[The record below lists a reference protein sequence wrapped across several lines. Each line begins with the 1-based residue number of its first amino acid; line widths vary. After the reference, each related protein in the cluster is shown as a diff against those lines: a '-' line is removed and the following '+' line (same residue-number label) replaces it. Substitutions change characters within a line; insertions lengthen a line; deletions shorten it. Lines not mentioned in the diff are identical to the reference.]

1 MNLHPAIV
9 HFPIALLVVAALLAI
24 VTLVNKKESWKNW
37 MFKNL
42 VLGLVFL
49 PLAIIAGLVE
59 EQSLQHS
66 EAIHSV
72 LMIHKYNGFAI
83 LLVYSILT
91 IWFWRRKNSIQSKE
105 YTAWA
110 LCLLLA
116 TGLLSYQGYLGGKM
130 VFDLG
135 AGVKPMEASMM
146 KGHDHGNGVESSP
159 SHDHGNGDTESS
171 DSSSHAHDP
180 KMKEH
185 RHDEKEAIDST
196 DAQKK
201 KKELKD
207 MKY

>member
-24 VTLVNKKESWKNW
+24 MSLFNKKDSLKEW
-37 MFKNL
+37 MFLNL
-42 VLGLVFL
+42 VLGVVFA
-49 PLAIIAGLVE
+49 PLAIISGLIE
-59 EQSLQHS
+59 EQNLQHN

-72 LMIHKYNGFAI
+72 LIIHKYNGFVI
-83 LLVYSILT
+83 LVVYAALT
-91 IWFWRRKNSIQSKE
+91 FLYWKRKKTIQIKE
-105 YTAWA
+105 YKVWA
-110 LCLLLA
+110 ACLLLA
-116 TGLLSYQGYLGGKM
+116 TGLLAYQGYLGGKM

-135 AGVKPMEASMM
+135 AGVKPMEALM
-146 KGHDHGNGVESSP
+146 KKSHDHGRAEEDSP
-159 SHDHGNGDTESS
+159 SHDNDTGESS
-171 DSSSHAHDP
+171 DTSEHALDP

-185 RHDEKEAIDST
+185 QHNEKDSKDST

>member
-9 HFPIALLVVAALLAI
+9 HFPIALLIVAALLAI
-24 VTLVNKKESWKNW
+24 ITLVHKKASWKEW

-42 VLGLVFL
+42 VLGLAFL
-49 PLAIIAGLVE
+49 PLAIIAGIVE
-59 EQSLQHS
+59 EQNLQHS

-72 LMIHKYNGFAI
+72 LMIHKYNGFVI

-105 YTAWA
+105 YTAWV

-146 KGHDHGNGVESSP
+146 KGHDHG
-159 SHDHGNGDTESS
+159 DDDKESS
-171 DSSSHAHDP
+171 DSSSQTHD

-185 RHDEKEAIDST
+185 RHNEKEVADST
-196 DAQKK
+196 DVQKK